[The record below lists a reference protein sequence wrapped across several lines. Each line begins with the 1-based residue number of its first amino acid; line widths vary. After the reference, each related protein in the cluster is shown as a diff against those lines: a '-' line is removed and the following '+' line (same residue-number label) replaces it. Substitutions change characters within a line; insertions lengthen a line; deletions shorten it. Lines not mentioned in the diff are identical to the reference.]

1 MTQGLIKTLLTSDQE
16 DKESKSIKIKEEFIQ
31 FFFLFKNSLLCHHCC
46 WVCMNLAALPKSY
59 KKIF

>member
-31 FFFLFKNSLLCHHCC
+31 FFFFFSKIAFY
-46 WVCMNLAALPKSY
+46 VTTAAG
-59 KKIF
+59 FVWT